1 MNSTKIRQIIL
12 EELSASRRES
22 NYRRPR
28 KLGLV
33 DFLGESSQ
41 NLLELDDGVI
51 VSTGRS
57 IFEQD
62 LGGNNFDVTTAGEPT
77 ESDVGSD
84 AASGAPAPSNDASPH
99 QSPPDSNDASTE
111 DDPDEE
117 MRKSAEAAAADAKA
131 REEEVGA
138 RTDPAS
144 PTAAPEA
151 PAADPTAQGGGD
163 SDGEEGHETHDDPDT
178 NIGGQDSEGSE
189 LPPSETQTQTAAQ
202 PDDDDHDSANSA
214 VVSYIDS
221 VSDAADAHVS
231 ESRVSRLSLV
241 DALYVD

>member
-1 MNSTKIRQIIL
+1 MNSTKLRKIIL
-12 EELSASRRES
+12 EELSASRS
-22 NYRRPR
+22 NRAYRRPR

-62 LGGNNFDVTTAGEPT
+62 LGGNDFDATIAGERA
-77 ESDVGSD
+77 ELD
-84 AASGAPAPSNDASPH
+84 AGGDAPPH
-99 QSPPDSNDASTE
+99 HSPPDSNDASTE

-163 SDGEEGHETHDDPDT
+163 SDGEEGYETHDDPDT